1 MEITSVES
9 LLPWIGIFI
18 LILLFLILDL
28 GVFNKVPHKISMHEA
43 LGMSAA
49 WVALALCFNLGIW
62 FWKGGEPALA
72 FFTGYLLEKLLS
84 LDNMFVFLIIFNF
97 FNIIPRHQHRILFWG
112 ILGAIVFRLFLILLG
127 IKLIQTFDWILYFF
141 GILLLYS
148 SYKIF
153 RERHKPAEIETNAI
167 IIWAKKWIPLRDNYK
182 GRRFFLFREG
192 RWVATPALLVL
203 FTIEVSDIVFAI
215 DSIPAIF
222 AITLDPFIVFTSNIF
237 AILGLRS
244 LYFLIAHIL
253 PRFYYLQHALAAILG
268 FIGIKLLLTH
278 SFKIPLWGSLSFI
291 GITLFIAIIA
301 SIRRVKGNP
310 H

>member
-278 SFKIPLWGSLSFI
+278 SFKIPLWGSLFFI